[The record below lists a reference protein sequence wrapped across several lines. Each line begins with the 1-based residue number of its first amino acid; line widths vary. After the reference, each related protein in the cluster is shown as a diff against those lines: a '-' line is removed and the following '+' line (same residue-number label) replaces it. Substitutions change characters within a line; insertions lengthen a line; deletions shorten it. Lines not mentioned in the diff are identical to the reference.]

1 MRLLI
6 AGCGDLG
13 SRIGRRWLAAGGEV
27 VALRRRSDQLPAEFQ
42 PRSLDL
48 SRPLAPGALDDAFDA
63 VAYVAS
69 AGARSEAAYRSAY
82 VDGPRHLL
90 AALRQPPGR
99 FLFASSTAVY
109 GEDAGGRVDEDS
121 PADADSFNG
130 RLLVEAESALADS
143 TPGLVVARLSGLY
156 GPGRDWMLRR
166 ARAGEP
172 GEPRWTN
179 RIHIDDA
186 AAACAHLLRHPAP
199 PRRVCV
205 SDDLPE
211 REDAVLAFL
220 RAASG
225 MAPPDTPRG
234 PGPERGK
241 RVDNRRLRA
250 GGFALQ
256 WPDYRQGYLAAF
268 GLQPVAPALL

>member
-13 SRIGRRWLAAGGEV
+13 SRIGRRWLDAGGEV
-27 VALRRRSDQLPAEFQ
+27 VALRRRSDQLPADFQ

-48 SRPLAPGALDDAFDA
+48 SRPLAPGALDGAFDA

-69 AGARSEAAYRSAY
+69 AGARSAAAYRSAY

-90 AALRQPPGR
+90 AALRTPPGR

-121 PADADSFNG
+121 PADAESFNG

-143 TPGLVVARLSGLY
+143 APGLIVARLSGLY

-186 AAACAHLLRHPAP
+186 AAACVHLLRHPAP
-199 PRRVCV
+199 PPRVCI
-205 SDDLPE
+205 SDDLPAC
-211 REDAVLAFL
+211 EDAVLAFL
-220 RAASG
+220 REALGLPPLPAA
-225 MAPPDTPRG
+225 AERTPAL
-234 PGPERGK
+234 GK
-241 RVDNRRLRA
+241 RVDNRRLRD

-256 WPDYRQGYLAAF
+256 WPDYLRGYPAAF
-268 GLQPVAPALL
+268 GLRPVAPALL